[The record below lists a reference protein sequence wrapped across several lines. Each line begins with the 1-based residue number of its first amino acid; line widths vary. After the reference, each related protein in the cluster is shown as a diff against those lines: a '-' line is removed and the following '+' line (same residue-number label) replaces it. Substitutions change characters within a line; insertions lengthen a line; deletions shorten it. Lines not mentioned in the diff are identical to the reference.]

1 MVGKEVS
8 EYPGDSRLAETKGG
22 GNITSGMVMT
32 GQSKDVFFLSKG
44 DGMHGEN
51 GVSDVLGVII

>member
-22 GNITSGMVMT
+22 GNMTSGMVMT
-32 GQSKDVFFLSKG
+32 GQSKDVFFLSRG
-44 DGMHGEN
+44 DGMHG
-51 GVSDVLGVII
+51 GK